1 MTGQSVQAT
10 PVEAEALLNDFRTA
24 MRGVASTIH
33 IVTLTL
39 DGAPKGMTATAVSSL
54 SMNPPSLLVCMNETV
69 SMHEPMA
76 GIEWFCVNVLTTRH
90 IAVARAFSDSRLR
103 DVRFETG
110 QWSIDDEPAP
120 RLADAQ
126 AAMLCRRVGH
136 HRFGTHSI
144 FLGEVCKV
152 RLSGARDPLVY
163 LDGSFQCSGPVT
175 S

>member
-1 MTGQSVQAT
+1 M
-10 PVEAEALLNDFRTA
+10 LDDFRHA

-33 IVTLTL
+33 IITLTV

-54 SMNPPSLLVCMNETV
+54 SMDPPSLLVCMNETV
-69 SMHEPMA
+69 SMHAPMA
-76 GIEWFCVNVLTTRH
+76 CIDWFCVNVLTTRH
-90 IAVARAFSDSRLR
+90 VAVARAFSDSRLR

-110 QWSIDDEPAP
+110 RWSIEDEHAP

-144 FLGEVCKV
+144 FLGEVRRV
-152 RLSGARDPLVY
+152 WLDGAPDPLVY
-163 LDGSFQCSGPVT
+163 LNGYFQCSGPVT
-175 S
+175 T